1 MSKLAVN
8 GGPKVR
14 TKPFHPWPVVTDEI
28 VEDVTEVARSG
39 KWGHNSEV
47 TERHEGFHREFAEY
61 HGVEYALTTTNG
73 STALELALR
82 NLGVTFGDEVITP
95 GSTWC
100 ATNLAAVIVG
110 ADPVF
115 VDGHP
120 SNYCIDPDLIE
131 EAITPKTKAILIT
144 HIGGYVCE
152 MDRIMEIAN
161 RHGLPVIEDCAQA
174 HGASYKGKKVG
185 TFGAFGCFSFQIGK
199 LMSAGEGGMIISSDR
214 YFADPPFGPHRP
226 GEMAAKIR
234 STRKHG
240 MGWNYRLGEF
250 QIAVLRP
257 QLRTLEDLRR
267 NLVKNAE
274 YLKDRLNEIDGVAP
288 MAQTLE
294 QTYYSYLFR
303 YDSKQFKDV
312 PKKKFQDALRA
323 EAEGPWWWAVASVS
337 DQGPAYCSEYFH
349 SPRRDYSDVYCPVA
363 ERAFKEEAIGI
374 KGTVLMGDTNDM
386 DDIINMILKIRE
398 NIDELV

>member
-1 MSKLAVN
+1 M
-8 GGPKVR
+8 
-14 TKPFHPWPVVTDEI
+14 
-28 VEDVTEVARSG
+28 
-39 KWGHNSEV
+39 
-47 TERHEGFHREFAEY
+47 TERHEGFQQEFADY
-61 HGVEYALTTTNG
+61 HGVECALVCTNG

-100 ATNLAAVIVG
+100 ATNLAPVIVG

-131 EAITPKTKAILIT
+131 EAITPKTKAIMVT

-161 RHGLPVIEDCAQA
+161 KHGIPVIEDCAQA
-174 HGASYKGKKVG
+174 HGASFKGKKVG
-185 TFGAFGCFSFQIGK
+185 SFGAFGCFSFQIGK
-199 LMSAGEGGMIISSDR
+199 LMASGEGGMIITNDDNFS
-214 YFADPPFGPHRP
+214 DPPYGVHRG
-226 GEMAAKIR
+226 GEMAVRIA
-234 STRKHG
+234 SARKRH

-257 QLRTLEDLRR
+257 QLRGLEELRL
-267 NLVKNAE
+267 NLVRNAE
-274 YLKDRLNEIDGVAP
+274 YLKERLNEIDGVSP
-288 MAQTLE
+288 MAQTAE
-294 QTYYSYLFR
+294 QTYYSYLFK
-303 YDSKQFKDV
+303 YDRKQFKDLS
-312 PKKKFQDALRA
+312 KQKFQEALRA
-323 EAEGPWWWAVASVS
+323 EAADDWWWAVASVA
-337 DQGPAYCSEYFH
+337 DQGPAYSSEYFY
-349 SPRRDYSDVYCPVA
+349 SPRKDYSDVYCPVA

-386 DDIINMILKIRE
+386 DDIVNMILKIKE